1 MNTILLITI
10 ILMTLIIGVLIF
22 YIHNLLNKPK
32 IINENDP
39 EYIKLDS
46 EINLLKENM
55 IVKDDYIAQLK
66 KDKETIAQN
75 SKNAESFKNISEKSF
90 EEYSTLVQEYRNFHE
105 KLVGNVKYQG
115 AYNEKKLQRLL
126 EKNGLVKDQDFT
138 VREGQVNKDLI
149 TGQAKRVNPDF
160 IITLPEDNSIVI
172 DCKVSLKNFED
183 FANEKD
189 PKLRDNHIKK
199 HVTSIK
205 DHIKSLSKKSYTKIY
220 NLKSFQYV
228 IMFMPFDTCYLSAI
242 ENDNDLLDYAADHK
256 VIIAGPI
263 SIMALISN
271 VTSMKNQH
279 KQLSIVENV
288 VKDAEAVWD
297 KYTVIRGNVKTL
309 LSSFKTHRNAL
320 ESLINNTYVKKSG
333 LENLIVKLKDEHGL
347 EGQSLH
353 KTTEDEKVVPGIE
366 DSEEKKVVNNIN

>member
-1 MNTILLITI
+1 M
-10 ILMTLIIGVLIF
+10 
-22 YIHNLLNKPK
+22 
-32 IINENDP
+32 
-39 EYIKLDS
+39 
-46 EINLLKENM
+46 
-55 IVKDDYIAQLK
+55 K
-66 KDKETIAQN
+66 KNCK
-75 SKNAESFKNISEKSF
+75 
-90 EEYSTLVQEYRNFHE
+90 
-105 KLVGNVKYQG
+105 
-115 AYNEKKLQRLL
+115 RLL

-297 KYTVIRGNVKTL
+297 KYTVI
-309 LSSFKTHRNAL
+309 
-320 ESLINNTYVKKSG
+320 
-333 LENLIVKLKDEHGL
+333 
-347 EGQSLH
+347 
-353 KTTEDEKVVPGIE
+353 
-366 DSEEKKVVNNIN
+366 